1 MLFPLEDSIFYI
13 LCSLVLLKQQKLV
26 TVSKSS
32 YSGMSL
38 FSFWSLVHALSSGE
52 AGEAEIGREKS
63 SSHVLLLSAS
73 HMDECTGMWPTRDR
87 SPDGNLHATAQINLS
102 CEFHES
108 GAQYDRFMDVGLGL
122 KFIPS

>member
-52 AGEAEIGREKS
+52 AGEAEMGEKNPPPTCCS
-63 SSHVLLLSAS
+63 SVHLTWMSA
-73 HMDECTGMWPTRDR
+73 
-87 SPDGNLHATAQINLS
+87 
-102 CEFHES
+102 
-108 GAQYDRFMDVGLGL
+108 LGCGQL
-122 KFIPS
+122 GIAHLMGICMPQPKLT